1 MELTGK
7 TALVTGSAR
16 RLGKAIALQLA
27 SGGAEI
33 ALHYNHSA
41 DAAAQTAAEITDI
54 GSKVELFQADLSDP
68 EQIADMFTSIARKMG
83 KLDLLVNNAAVFHRT
98 PLETL
103 TAQQWDAEFA
113 INARAPALCIHHA
126 LELMSEGG
134 AIINIL
140 DIGAEKARAGFP
152 AYSASKGALLALTR
166 SAAKALA
173 PKIRVNAVSP
183 GASMWAEDTTEDEKQ
198 TVLAQVP
205 MAREGTAFDVAAAVV
220 FLAKQD
226 YITGQN
232 IRVDGGWHMG

>member
-7 TALVTGSAR
+7 TALVTGAAK
-16 RLGKAIALQLA
+16 RLGKAIAIELA
-27 SGGAEI
+27 RGGADL
-33 ALHYNHSA
+33 ALHYNRSA
-41 DAAAQTAAEITDI
+41 DAAAQTAREIADI
-54 GSKVELFQADLSDP
+54 GCDVELFQADLGDP
-68 EQIADMFTSIARKMG
+68 QQIADMFSSIAKTMG

-103 TAQQWDAEFA
+103 TAEQWDAEFA

-126 LELMSEGG
+126 MELMSGGG
-134 AIINIL
+134 AIINIV

-152 AYSASKGALLALTR
+152 AYTASKAALLGLTK

-183 GASMWAEDTTEDEKQ
+183 GASIWAADTTEDEKQ

-205 MAREGTAFDVAAAVV
+205 MAREGTARDVAAAVV
-220 FLAKQD
+220 FLATQD